1 MNDPQST
8 TSSSKETVEPK
19 KTPLYENHRA
29 AGAKFT
35 EFGGWLMPVTYS
47 GLVDEHHSVRN
58 GAGLFDVSH
67 MGEITVRGPEAFAFL
82 QYVTSN
88 DVSQLRVGTAQY
100 SLLLNPNGGVVDDI
114 IVYKFADDDYFLCV
128 NASNTPK
135 DFAWLTEHNTFNCK
149 VTDESANYSQVALQG
164 PRARDIL
171 AKLLKVS
178 RELVAESAFP
188 AFTFQRT
195 NIVLPKMGTT
205 AVIVACTGYT
215 GEDGFEIFAPAAAGP
230 ELWEQLLSLGADVPL
245 KPAGLGARDTLRL
258 EVCYPLHGHELSDT
272 VSALS
277 SAVGW
282 VIKFNKGEF
291 VGKEPL
297 LREKAAGVKRRLV
310 GLEVLDRGI
319 IREGAKLFT
328 ADGSREIGWVTS
340 GTKPPTVDRAVALG
354 FVPDTLAELGTELKA
369 EVRGKLLAVKVIA
382 KPFYKRAGLSR

>member
-1 MNDPQST
+1 MSDSPAT
-8 TSSSKETVEPK
+8 TESKTEGK
-19 KTPLYENHRA
+19 KTPLYENHKA

-35 EFGGWLMPVTYS
+35 EFGCWLMPVTYS

-67 MGEITVRGPEAFAFL
+67 MGEITVRGPEAAAFL
-82 QYVTSN
+82 QYITSN
-88 DVSQLRVGTAQY
+88 DISKLTVGAAQY
-100 SLLLNPNGGVVDDI
+100 SLLLNPDGGVVDDI

-135 DFAWLTEHNTFNCK
+135 DFAWLTKHNRFNCK
-149 VTDESANYSQVALQG
+149 VTDESADYSQVALQG
-164 PRARDIL
+164 PRSREIL
-171 AKLLKVS
+171 AKLLKVDAKS
-178 RELVAESAFP
+178 IAVEQFP
-188 AFTFQRT
+188 AFTFRRT
-195 NIVLPKMGTT
+195 TISLPSQGETK
-205 AVIVACTGYT
+205 VIVACTGYT

-230 ELWEQLLSLGADVPL
+230 SLWETLLELGRDVPL

-277 SAVGW
+277 SGVGW
-282 VIKFNKGEF
+282 VIKFNKGDF

-297 LREKAAGVKRRLV
+297 EREKATGVKRRLV
-310 GLEVLDRGI
+310 GLEVTDRGI

-328 ADGSREIGWVTS
+328 ADGQSEIGWVTS

-354 FVPDTLAELGTELKA
+354 FVPENLSALDTELKA

-382 KPFYKRAGLSR
+382 KPFYKRAGASR